1 MRSLLPWLPV
11 FSGWFSILFFVSLT
25 AYRFRRI
32 ARMPLNLRWEVY
44 PVPHETGERRPYGGS
59 YMEQTDWSRKRCPS
73 SRLAELAEMGAE
85 IFFLNR
91 LRRHNPFGLWPF
103 SLAMHWG
110 LYLTLLWIV
119 LLAAAHETRAFSPA
133 IVAVGLAGLVPGLYG
148 TLGLLVKR
156 MTNRE
161 LSMYTT
167 TIDYFH
173 LIFLAT
179 IFGLGFISWAADPT
193 FKQHQAYIVSVISFR
208 PVAASPLTLFL
219 FFLLQ
224 ALVVYMPFSK
234 LIHYVMKH
242 FTFTE
247 ILWDDVY
254 KRKDSAKDRQIARQ
268 LSFSKDWSA
277 AHMGR
282 DKTWL
287 QDARETSGS
296 GENGR

>member
-1 MRSLLPWLPV
+1 MRSLLLWFPV
-11 FSGWFSILFFVSLT
+11 YSGWFSILFFVSLT
-25 AYRFRRI
+25 AYRFYRM

-44 PVPHETGERRPYGGS
+44 PVPHETRERRPYGGS
-59 YMEQTDWSRKRCPS
+59 YMERTDWARNRCPS

-110 LYLTLLWIV
+110 LYLFLLWIL
-119 LLAAAHETRAFSPA
+119 LLAAAHETRALFPA
-133 IVAVGLAGLVPGLYG
+133 VVAVGPAGLALGLCG

-156 MTNRE
+156 MTVRE
-161 LSMYTT
+161 LAMYTT
-167 TIDYFH
+167 PVDYFH

-179 IFGLGFISWAADPT
+179 IFGLGLISWATDPT
-193 FKQHQAYIVSVISFR
+193 FSQHQAYVVSVISFR
-208 PVAASPLTLFL
+208 PVTASPLVHFL

-224 ALVVYMPFSK
+224 AFAVYMPFSK

-277 AHMGR
+277 AHIGR

-296 GENGR
+296 GESGR